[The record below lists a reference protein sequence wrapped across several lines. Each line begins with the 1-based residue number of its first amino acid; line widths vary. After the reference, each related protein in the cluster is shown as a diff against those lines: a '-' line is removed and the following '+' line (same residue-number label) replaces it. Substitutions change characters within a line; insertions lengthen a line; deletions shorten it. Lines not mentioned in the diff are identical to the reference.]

1 MLLNKDC
8 VYLVPKATGFTFSFR
23 ASIKKRVMKMA
34 VKSEVAIPINRVVA
48 NPLMGPVPKTKRIN
62 AVSPVV
68 MLASKIEESALLNPS
83 ATAFLKPFP
92 FLSSSLTLSKINTLA
107 STDIPMVS
115 TIPAIPGKVNTAPKP
130 ATVSYTHLTLPTNRE
145 V

>member
-8 VYLVPKATGFTFSFR
+8 VNLVPKATDFPFSFR
-23 ASIKKRVMKMA
+23 ASIKKRVMKME

-83 ATAFLKPFP
+83 VTAFLKPFP
-92 FLSSSLTLSKINTLA
+92 F
-107 STDIPMVS
+107 
-115 TIPAIPGKVNTAPKP
+115 
-130 ATVSYTHLTLPTNRE
+130 
-145 V
+145 

>member
-1 MLLNKDC
+1 MLILVNNDW
-8 VYLVPKATGFTFSFR
+8 VNRVPKATDFPFSFR

-83 ATAFLKPFP
+83 ATAFLRPLPFFELLSDP
-92 FLSSSLTLSKINTLA
+92 FEDQYIGINRYTDGQYNSGNSGQSQYSTQSSKDTENKEY
-107 STDIPMVS
+107 V
-115 TIPAIPGKVNTAPKP
+115 
-130 ATVSYTHLTLPTNRE
+130 
-145 V
+145 